1 MFKIKLTV
9 MSLTL
14 MLLLGFVAHGGSGF
28 AAEAAKGSKQPIVVG
43 VLYASTGDLA
53 GSGLPGERAAR
64 LAEKEINAG
73 GGINGTPVKFIF
85 EDTQSKKEQ
94 ILNIVQKFVA
104 RDKVVSIIGSS
115 TSGEAFTAA
124 PIANENKTPIL
135 IPFATAA
142 GINHKIGP
150 FVFRNSLPEHEIIP
164 VVVRKVNAKLKLQR
178 VAIIYDNAD
187 QYGQDVYKTFKS
199 AIENNKIPIVEI
211 QTFARGD
218 VNYSAQLT
226 KIKAAN
232 PDALVVAALPEEGAN
247 ILIQARDMGMT
258 SIPVLAANSFNSP
271 KLFRIAG
278 KAAAGSI
285 NGTAWFR
292 DFSSKRSL
300 DFVKNF
306 KQTYNTDADQF
317 AAQSYDA
324 AYIMADAL
332 KRAKNPYDRDSVR
345 QALQEAKDFQGVTN
359 KLSFKADGDAEQ
371 EGIVVILNDQG
382 QHVEYK

>member
-1 MFKIKLTV
+1 MFKIKLMV
-9 MSLTL
+9 ASMTL
-14 MLLLGFVAHGGSGF
+14 VLLLGFVANGGSVF
-28 AAEAAKGSKQPIVVG
+28 AAEGDKGSKKPIVVG
-43 VLYASTGDLA
+43 VFFASVGDLA
-53 GSGLPGERAAR
+53 VSGLPGERGAR
-64 LAEKEINAG
+64 LAVKEISAS
-73 GGINGTPVKFIF
+73 GGIKGTPVEFIF

-94 ILNIVQKFVA
+94 VVSIVQKFVA

-115 TSGEAFTAA
+115 TSGEAFTGA

-150 FVFRNSLPEHEIIP
+150 FVFRNSLPDSEIIP

-187 QYGQDVYKTFKS
+187 QYGQDVYKHYKG
-199 AIENNKIPIVEI
+199 ALENNKIPIVDTE
-211 QTFARGD
+211 TFARGD

-247 ILIQARDMGMT
+247 ILFQARDMGMT
-258 SIPVLAANSFNSP
+258 DIPVLAGNAFNTA
-271 KLFRIAG
+271 KLFKIAG
-278 KAAAGSI
+278 KAVAGCI
-285 NGTAWFR
+285 NGTAWLR
-292 DFSSKRSL
+292 DFSSKRNL
-300 DFVKNF
+300 EFVKNF
-306 KQTYNTDADQF
+306 KQTYNTDPDQF

-324 AYIMADAL
+324 VFIMADAL
-332 KRAKNPYDRDSVR
+332 KRAKNPYERDSVR

-382 QHVEYK
+382 QQLEYK